1 MADAATLDLRGLEV
15 RYGRSVALAD
25 VSISVPPGAIF
36 ALVGMNGAGKSTLI
50 KAVMGLVPATGGSIA
65 FAGMLLTGQK
75 TAAIVQRGIAYSP
88 EGRRVFAA
96 MTVHENLRLGAYTQP
111 AEQFAARLARIHGY
125 FPRLKER
132 AGQRAGSLS
141 GGEQQMLAI
150 GRALMSNPKVL
161 LLDEPSLGLAP
172 IVVQSIGVLIRQ
184 IRDQEGIITVL
195 AEQNARW
202 ALGLASHAA
211 VLELGR
217 VTASGEAQ
225 TLRADPD
232 FIRTYMGV

>member
-1 MADAATLDLRGLEV
+1 MLEVRDLEV
-15 RYGRSVALAD
+15 RYGHSVALAG
-25 VSISVPPGAIF
+25 VSLHVPARAVF

-50 KAVMGLVPATGGSIA
+50 KAIMGLVPASAGSIA
-65 FAGMLLTGQK
+65 FAGDMLTALP
-75 TAAIVQRGIAYSP
+75 TAAIVRRGIAYSP

-111 AEQFAARLARIHGY
+111 PGAFAAQADRIYGY

-132 AGQRAGSLS
+132 TRQPAGSLS

-172 IVVQSIGVLIRQ
+172 VMVQAIGRLIRQ
-184 IRDQEGIITVL
+184 IRDQEDIVTVL

-217 VTASGEAQ
+217 VTAAGMAEA
-225 TLRADPD
+225 LRNDPD
-232 FIRTYMGV
+232 FTRLYLGV

>member
-1 MADAATLDLRGLEV
+1 MLEV
-15 RYGRSVALAD
+15 RDLVVQYGRSVALAG
-25 VSISVPPGAIF
+25 VSIHVPAQAIF

-50 KAVMGLVPATGGSIA
+50 KAIMGLVPASGGSIA
-65 FAGMLLTGQK
+65 FAGSLLTAQP
-75 TAAIVQRGIAYSP
+75 TAVIVQRGIAYSP

-111 AEQFAARLARIHGY
+111 PEAFAARLERIHGY

-132 AGQRAGSLS
+132 SRQLAGSLS

-172 IVVQSIGVLIRQ
+172 IAVQSIGRLIRQ
-184 IRDQEGIITVL
+184 IRDQEDIITVL

-202 ALGLASHAA
+202 ALSLASHAA

-217 VTASGEAQ
+217 VTAAGAAAA
-225 TLRADPD
+225 LRDDPD

>member
-65 FAGMLLTGQK
+65 FAGTPLTGQK

-150 GRALMSNPKVL
+150 GRALMSKPSVL
-161 LLDEPSLGLAP
+161 MLDEPSLGLAP
-172 IVVQSIGVLIRQ
+172 VIVERIGEILQDIQKTEGLAVL
-184 IRDQEGIITVL
+184 L
-195 AEQNARW
+195 AEQNANW
-202 ALGLASHAA
+202 ALSLARRA
-211 VLELGR
+211 VILELGKVR
-217 VTASGEAQ
+217 Q
-225 TLRADPD
+225 TGDAARLLDDPE
-232 FIRTYMGV
+232 